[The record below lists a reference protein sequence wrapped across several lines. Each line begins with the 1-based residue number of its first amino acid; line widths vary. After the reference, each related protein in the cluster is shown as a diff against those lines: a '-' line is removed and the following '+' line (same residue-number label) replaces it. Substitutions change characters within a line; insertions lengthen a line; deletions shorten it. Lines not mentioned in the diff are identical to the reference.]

1 MVADALLAS
10 WRDTPARRAIV
21 DFVAR
26 VTADGGAEFVAPADR
41 VAVFDNDGTLWSE
54 KPIPIQLD
62 FTLFRLA
69 ELANEDPSLRAR
81 QPYKAAI
88 ERDYRWLGDAMV
100 THYRGDDA
108 DLGVLLAA
116 VESAFAGMSVEGF
129 SAEVMT
135 WLGTAA
141 HPVLHRPYM
150 SCVFVPMVE
159 LLRYLE
165 ANGFTT
171 YIASGGDR
179 DFMRPFAEQLYGIPP
194 ERIIGSAPG
203 LDFHAGE
210 DDTEL
215 LYKSKIEFFDDGVQ
229 KPMRIWSRIGRR
241 PLVAGETPTA
251 TSRCCASPAAPAA
264 TGCACW
270 CCTTTPSASSTT
282 RPAPRT
288 RWRLRPIVRGRW
300 SASRPTGRRSSR
312 SSRPCPGPGRRP
324 RRRLAHEPRLPGE
337 QQTGSISRRVAPRAR
352 VWVTLPACLSPSAS
366 PLVAAPAAA
375 GRLRGA
381 CSDAGCAM

>member
-26 VTADGGAEFVAPADR
+26 VTDDGGAGYVDPADR

-100 THYRGDDA
+100 KHYRGDDA

-116 VESAFAGMSVEGF
+116 VESAFAGMSVESF

-135 WLGTAA
+135 WLRTAA
-141 HPVLHRPYM
+141 HPVLHRPYT
-150 SCVFVPMVE
+150 SCAFVPMLE
-159 LLRYLE
+159 LLRSLE

-215 LYKSKIEFFDDGVQ
+215 LYKSKIEFFDDGPE
-229 KPMRIWSRIGRR
+229 KPVRIWSRIGRR
-241 PLVAGETPTA
+241 PLVAAGNSNGDIPMLRFAARTRDLDSLRLLVLHDDAEREFNYQAGAEDALQLAADRSWTVVSIATDWATVFPQFPPVPRTRSAADEGA
-251 TSRCCASPAAPAA
+251 TSRAPV
-264 TGCACW
+264 G
-270 CCTTTPSASSTT
+270 
-282 RPAPRT
+282 
-288 RWRLRPIVRGRW
+288 G
-300 SASRPTGRRSSR
+300 
-312 SSRPCPGPGRRP
+312 
-324 RRRLAHEPRLPGE
+324 
-337 QQTGSISRRVAPRAR
+337 
-352 VWVTLPACLSPSAS
+352 
-366 PLVAAPAAA
+366 
-375 GRLRGA
+375 
-381 CSDAGCAM
+381 

>member
-26 VTADGGAEFVAPADR
+26 VTDDGGAGYVDPADR

-88 ERDYRWLGDAMV
+88 ERDYRWLGDAMIK
-100 THYRGDDA
+100 HYRGDDA

-116 VESAFAGMSVEGF
+116 VESAFAGMSVESF

-141 HPVLHRPYM
+141 HPVLHRPYL
-150 SCVFVPMVE
+150 SCAFTPMVE

-215 LYKSKIEFFDDGVQ
+215 LYKSKIEFFDDGPE
-229 KPMRIWSRIGRR
+229 KPVRIWSRIGRR
-241 PLVAGETPTA
+241 PLVAAGNSNGDIPMLRFAARTRDLDSLRLLVLHDDAEREFNYQAGAEDALQLAADRSWTVVSIA
-251 TSRCCASPAAPAA
+251 TDWA
-264 TGCACW
+264 TVF
-270 CCTTTPSASSTT
+270 PQF
-282 RPAPRT
+282 PPVPRT
-288 RWRLRPIVRGRW
+288 R
-300 SASRPTGRRSSR
+300 SAADEGAPSR
-312 SSRPCPGPGRRP
+312 
-324 RRRLAHEPRLPGE
+324 
-337 QQTGSISRRVAPRAR
+337 AP
-352 VWVTLPACLSPSAS
+352 V
-366 PLVAAPAAA
+366 
-375 GRLRGA
+375 GG
-381 CSDAGCAM
+381 